1 MNGKIVLLIA
11 GLVVGAAGGWLSAP
25 APALDLKIGPLSLE
39 VREGGG
45 EGGSMTATDGDGTVQ
60 LQIGEASPL
69 DDRNTRTGIFALV
82 GAIVGFAAGF
92 VLDRR
97 KA

>member
-1 MNGKIVLLIA
+1 
-11 GLVVGAAGGWLSAP
+11 
-25 APALDLKIGPLSLE
+25 
-39 VREGGG
+39 
-45 EGGSMTATDGDGTVQ
+45 VQ